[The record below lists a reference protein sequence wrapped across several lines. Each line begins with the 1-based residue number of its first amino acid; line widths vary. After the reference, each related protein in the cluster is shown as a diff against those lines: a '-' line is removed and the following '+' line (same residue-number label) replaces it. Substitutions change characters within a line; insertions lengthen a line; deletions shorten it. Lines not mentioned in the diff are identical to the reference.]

1 MEREEENPTSLTT
14 PLNEHDIHDDDDD
27 NDDDEDGGCRAVE
40 RERNRKEEIAK
51 EVKKQLWLAGPLVCT
66 SVLQFS
72 LQLISLMY
80 VGHLG
85 ELPLSGA
92 SMATSFAT
100 VTGFSLLRTTKAAT
114 LPSLLEL
121 IWYNLGK
128 IFRNTVP
135 SLNHS
140 SLQNCNLFPL
150 PRLNLILSKK
160 IAKASGHVTHTNEMS
175 DQALEALRDW
185 TELGMA
191 SALDTLCG
199 QSYGAEQYHMLGIHM
214 QRAMLILSLV
224 SIPLAII
231 WANTHA
237 ILVAFGQDHDISE
250 EAQIYARFMIPSI
263 FAYALLQCL
272 VKFLQT
278 QNIVFPMMI
287 SSGITTLIHLLV
299 CWALVFKTD
308 LGLRGAALANSISY
322 WTNVVLLALYVK
334 FSSSCAKT
342 WTGLSKEA
350 LHDVLNFLR
359 LAIPS
364 AVMVCTR
371 VSNELGAG
379 RPYAARLAVCV
390 VLVMAVTEAVI
401 VGAVMISI
409 RNIWGYA
416 YSDVVEVVR
425 YVAAMMPIL
434 AASNF
439 LDALQGV
446 LSGTVRG
453 CGRQKV
459 GAFVNLGSY
468 YIVGIPSAIVFA
480 FVLRIGGKGL
490 WFGIICGLIVQVL
503 SLSTITLRT
512 NWEQQQRRQRNAYM
526 TLQSLWIQCHE
537 TETESTVTKKL
548 PS

>member
-100 VTGFSLLRTTKAAT
+100 VTGFSLL
-114 LPSLLEL
+114 
-121 IWYNLGK
+121 
-128 IFRNTVP
+128 
-135 SLNHS
+135 
-140 SLQNCNLFPL
+140 
-150 PRLNLILSKK
+150 
-160 IAKASGHVTHTNEMS
+160 
-175 DQALEALRDW
+175 
-185 TELGMA
+185 LGMA

-350 LHDVLNFLR
+350 LHDILNFLG

-364 AVMVCTR
+364 AVMVCLEMWSFEMIVLASGLLPDPELQTSVLSICLNTTTTVWMITYGLGNAVSTR

-453 CGRQKV
+453 CGRQKA

-512 NWEQQQRRQRNAYM
+512 NWEQQAKKA
-526 TLQSLWIQCHE
+526 
-537 TETESTVTKKL
+537 TERVYDSTIPVDTV
-548 PS
+548 S

>member
-1 MEREEENPTSLTT
+1 MTPPYSVLYTVMTPPYSVLYTVMTPPYSVLYTVMTPPYSVLYTVMTPPYSVLYTVMTPPYSVLYTVMTPPYSVLYTVMTPPYSVLYTVMTPPYSVLYTVMT
-14 PLNEHDIHDDDDD
+14 PLS
-27 NDDDEDGGCRAVE
+27 
-40 RERNRKEEIAK
+40 
-51 EVKKQLWLAGPLVCT
+51 
-66 SVLQFS
+66 SVLYNVMTPPS
-72 LQLISLMY
+72 CVLY
-80 VGHLG
+80 HV
-85 ELPLSGA
+85 
-92 SMATSFAT
+92 MA
-100 VTGFSLLRTTKAAT
+100 
-114 LPSLLEL
+114 PP
-121 IWYNLGK
+121 
-128 IFRNTVP
+128 FRV
-135 SLNHS
+135 
-140 SLQNCNLFPL
+140 F
-150 PRLNLILSKK
+150 
-160 IAKASGHVTHTNEMS
+160 TN
-175 DQALEALRDW
+175 
-185 TELGMA
+185 GMA

-231 WANTHA
+231 WANTRA

-350 LHDVLNFLR
+350 LHDILNFLG

-364 AVMVCTR
+364 AVMVCLEMWSFEMIVLASGLLPDPELQTSVLSICLHNTQIFNIHALTPKLISHHHLHFGAGMGREGRAGCGDLVVTAKVWQCTR

-425 YVAAMMPIL
+425 IL

-480 FVLRIGGKGL
+480 FVLHIGGKAKKATER
-490 WFGIICGLIVQVL
+490 VYD
-503 SLSTITLRT
+503 STIPVD
-512 NWEQQQRRQRNAYM
+512 
-526 TLQSLWIQCHE
+526 
-537 TETESTVTKKL
+537 TV
-548 PS
+548 S